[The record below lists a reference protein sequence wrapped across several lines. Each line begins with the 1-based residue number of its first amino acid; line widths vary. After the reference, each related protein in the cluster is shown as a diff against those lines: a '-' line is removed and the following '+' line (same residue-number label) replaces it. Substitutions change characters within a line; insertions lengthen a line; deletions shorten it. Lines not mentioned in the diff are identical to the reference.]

1 MKGVRFSRHA
11 RAIAAV
17 LSLFALLQTASAQT
31 AYQPPPHVNDP
42 LEPMNRVIYNFN
54 KNFFDR
60 YILVPLIKFHNRA
73 IPRPARVSIRHFFQN
88 LKEPVTAENDLLQ
101 GRLGRA
107 GQSVGRFGINT
118 TVGVAGFMDVAEDM
132 GLKRHEEDFGETMGH
147 YGVGQGPYLVLP
159 VLGSSSAR
167 DLSGR
172 VVDEF
177 LNPLHYVSYPNKTY
191 IDIGLSGGELVS
203 SRAHKVKAKMR
214 AGEAVNPGYETDRER
229 YLERKREEIENDI
242 DTDDDEG
249 SSVKSEEQMAQL
261 AAPTSVISAPSNQM
275 DAASSIRDQLAAM
288 RLAPASLSING
299 TTLSVELPPNVSA
312 TPISCSDI
320 WAKMNLDKLA
330 GIEKIDVSI
339 PTGSSQFSCTKFIN
353 PTTAPSLPPPI
364 PGPPAEGPP
373 KGLPGA

>member
-1 MKGVRFSRHA
+1 MNGVRNSW
-11 RAIAAV
+11 RACAVAAA
-17 LSLFALLQTASAQT
+17 LTMFAGFGAAGAQS

-73 IPRPARVSIRHFFQN
+73 IPRPARISIRNFFQN
-88 LKEPVTAENDLLQ
+88 LKEPVTAENDLIQ

-107 GQSVGRFGINT
+107 GKSVGRFGINT
-118 TVGVAGFMDVAEDM
+118 TIGVAGLMDVADGM

-191 IDIGLSGGELVS
+191 IDLGLAGGELVS
-203 SRAHKVKAKMR
+203 SRAHKTKEKMR
-214 AGEAVNPGYETDRER
+214 AGEALNPGYETDREK
-229 YLERKREEIENDI
+229 YLTRKQQEIENNL
-242 DTDDDEG
+242 DEDE
-249 SSVKSEEQMAQL
+249 SSAAGGQQMAQL
-261 AAPTSVISAPSNQM
+261 TSPTSVISAPSNEM
-275 DAASSIRDQLAAM
+275 DAVASIRDQLAAM
-288 RLAPASLSING
+288 KLAPASLSVTG
-299 TTLSVELPPNVSA
+299 TTLTVELPPSVSG
-312 TPISCSDI
+312 TPPSCSDI
-320 WAKMNLDKLA
+320 WAKMNLYKLA
-330 GIEKIDVSI
+330 GFERIDVTV
-339 PTGSSQFSCTKFIN
+339 PMGSSHFSCTRFLS
-353 PTTAPSLPPPI
+353 PAPSLPPPT
-364 PGPPAEGPP
+364 PAPPAKGAPQ
-373 KGLPGA
+373 GLPGA

>member
-1 MKGVRFSRHA
+1 MKGVRYSWHT
-11 RAIAAV
+11 RAIAAA
-17 LSLFALLQTASAQT
+17 LSLFAMLETASAQT
-31 AYQPPPHVNDP
+31 AYQAPPHVNDP
-42 LEPMNRVIYNFN
+42 LEPMNRVIYGFN
-54 KNFFDR
+54 KGFFDR
-60 YILVPLIKFHNRA
+60 YILIPLIKFHNRA

-118 TVGVAGFMDVAEDM
+118 TVGVVGLMDVAEDM

-191 IDIGLSGGELVS
+191 IDLGLSGGELVS
-203 SRAHKVKAKMR
+203 SRAHKVKEKMR

-229 YLERKREEIENDI
+229 YLQRKQEEIENDL
-242 DTDDDEG
+242 DEDDE
-249 SSVKSEEQMAQL
+249 SSTAGGQQMAQL
-261 AAPTSVISAPSNQM
+261 AAPTSVISAPSNEM

-288 RLAPASLSING
+288 RLAPASLSVNG
-299 TTLSVELPPNVSA
+299 TTLSVELPPSVSA

-320 WAKMNLDKLA
+320 WTRMNLDKLA
-330 GIEKIDVSI
+330 GIEKIEVSV

-353 PTTAPSLPPPI
+353 PTAAPSLPPPTSA
-364 PGPPAEGPP
+364 PPAEGPP